1 MSSCRDLALLSRLW
15 VHAVLCVCVLS
26 CRLVHP
32 NKAQN
37 MLEADYHQK
46 ILMRFQL
53 KDRLSGEFMTAHQVS
68 LHAMLY
74 SAWLE
79 SCSAEIQQRGILL
92 MRPAILQDILQIRP
106 AVVMRLQIQNNFVIH
121 NKCINENLP
130 FGSLKS
136 PPPHLKKTCCND
148 FCARW
153 QLYWVCVQTFVRLTN
168 LKSKQEI
175 IFVSEAD
182 NTLTNKF
189 DLVSLPTLVYNT
201 LSTALV
207 RHWAGKI

>member
-1 MSSCRDLALLSRLW
+1 MSSCRDLALSSRLW

-79 SCSAEIQQRGILL
+79 SCSAEIQQPGILL

-106 AVVMRLQIQNNFVIH
+106 AVVMRLQIQKNFDIH

-136 PPPHLKKTCCND
+136 PPPPPTLKRHAAT
-148 FCARW
+148 
-153 QLYWVCVQTFVRLTN
+153 
-168 LKSKQEI
+168 
-175 IFVSEAD
+175 IFVLAD
-182 NTLTNKF
+182 HW
-189 DLVSLPTLVYNT
+189 LVLGVCADICATDQPQVQ
-201 LSTALV
+201 
-207 RHWAGKI
+207 AGDHLCQRSW

>member
-1 MSSCRDLALLSRLW
+1 
-15 VHAVLCVCVLS
+15 
-26 CRLVHP
+26 
-32 NKAQN
+32 

-68 LHAMLY
+68 FHAMLY

-79 SCSAEIQQRGILL
+79 SCSAEIQKPGILL
-92 MRPAILQDILQIRP
+92 RPAILQDILQIRP
-106 AVVMRLQIQNNFVIH
+106 AVVMRLQIQKNFVIH

-136 PPPHLKKTCCND
+136 HPPTLKRHAATVFVHTD
-148 FCARW
+148 HD
-153 QLYWVCVQTFVRLTN
+153 LYWVCVQTFVRLTN

-189 DLVSLPTLVYNT
+189 DLVSLATLVYNT

-207 RHWAGKI
+207 RQWAGKIVV